1 MSRRQARKHLFNLV
15 FQTEF
20 NIDVDFKDIMD
31 TYSEEYEEYDP
42 SEVDFIKTE
51 YEGIVKN
58 IKEIDSYINRAA
70 RGWSVERLSKVDLA
84 ILRLATYEIMY
95 SEIPDRVSVNEAVE
109 LAKEFGENKSA
120 SFINGVLGGVVKN
133 KG

>member
-58 IKEIDSYINRAA
+58 IKEIDFYINKAA